1 MPVYEDTEPAS
12 LIQRPIGENPQPV
25 SLNEQVFTACQ
36 IAKESDLN
44 EFKVNSSSS
53 VACVKKKKKKNL

>member
-12 LIQRPIGENPQPV
+12 LVQRPIGENPQPV

-36 IAKESDLN
+36 IARESDLN
-44 EFKVNSSSS
+44 MSLRSTAVPLLP
-53 VACVKKKKKKNL
+53 V